1 MQVWDGM
8 LFVLLIYHTPTHNDS
23 AIFPQILFV
32 AIYKNHKAFDKQLFL
47 QKLLQVNVPIVLNS
61 LDTGGNGMGGNGKI
75 PQVLSLTTLLFIR

>member
-23 AIFPQILFV
+23 AIFPQMLFV
-32 AIYKNHKAFDKQLFL
+32 AIYKNHKAFN
-47 QKLLQVNVPIVLNS
+47 KLLQVNVSIVLNS
-61 LDTGGNGMGGNGKI
+61 LDTGGNGMGGGNGKI